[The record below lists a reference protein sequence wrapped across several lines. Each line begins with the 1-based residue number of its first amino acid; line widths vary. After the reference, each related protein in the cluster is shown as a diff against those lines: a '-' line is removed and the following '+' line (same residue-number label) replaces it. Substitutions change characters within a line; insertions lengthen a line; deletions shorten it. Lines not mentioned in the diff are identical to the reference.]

1 MMKSNAQKPLSSI
14 LNKGPKPGVNREHP
28 AVKLA
33 EKIEKRL
40 WNWNYLG
47 PAKTCYRIDELW
59 RIYGRDLV
67 NHFGVQDREQLFKW
81 NTSLKGKGRV
91 QVINALYDLLE
102 SHHPGVT
109 FHRMTPQ
116 QPR

>member
-33 EKIEKRL
+33 EKIEQRL

-47 PAKTCYRIDELW
+47 PTKTGYRIDELW
-59 RIYGRDLV
+59 LHLWSRSRQP
-67 NHFGVQDREQLFKW
+67 FWR
-81 NTSLKGKGRV
+81 SR
-91 QVINALYDLLE
+91 
-102 SHHPGVT
+102 PGATV
-109 FHRMTPQ
+109 
-116 QPR
+116 

>member
-1 MMKSNAQKPLSSI
+1 MMKSNAQKTLSSI
-14 LNKGPKPGVNREHP
+14 FTKGPKPGVNREHP

-59 RIYGRDLV
+59 HIYGRDLV
-67 NHFGVQDREQLFKW
+67 NHFGDQDREQLFKW

>member
-33 EKIEKRL
+33 EKIEQRL

-47 PAKTCYRIDELW
+47 PTKTA
-59 RIYGRDLV
+59 
-67 NHFGVQDREQLFKW
+67 LFP
-81 NTSLKGKGRV
+81 LRV
-91 QVINALYDLLE
+91 GANLYL
-102 SHHPGVT
+102 
-109 FHRMTPQ
+109 Q
-116 QPR
+116 